1 MKIFLY
7 FFLLFYLKNLLQWQ
21 FVGGMEGHRIDRK
34 GKAVMGSS
42 SRIHQVATNLATQN
56 PEEHEFS
63 LPQLTFLIE
72 ILKKIQGK
80 DLESET
86 IFNKIVNHYG
96 EEVNM
101 ENKLN
106 INIYEQIQQKIKMVN

>member
-7 FFLLFYLKNLLQWQ
+7 FFLLFYLKNLFQWQ

-42 SRIHQVATNLATQN
+42 SRSQQVTTNVITHN

-80 DLESET
+80 DLDSET
-86 IFNKIVNHYG
+86 IFIEVVNHYS
-96 EEVNM
+96 EVVSM
-101 ENKLN
+101 ENQLN
-106 INIYEQIQQKIKMVN
+106 INIHEQMQQKIKMVN